1 MSIGKC
7 TAIVLFAVITTVT
20 LVRAQQ
26 DQTFL
31 NDLLTEL
38 DDQSVTQTEPSAV
51 VAANDTGSSASGNT
65 DDLLDDLLAEDPPM
79 KESADDADDLI
90 GDLLSDGGAEADT
103 GGSEASPEL
112 DIDALLSDFEESG
125 EPVADAAVDDADDLI
140 GDLLS
145 DSGVEADTGGSEAS
159 PELDID
165 ALLSDFEESGE
176 PAADDIESM
185 LDDSGEFGMQAEP
198 NPIVEEEADV
208 WAVEEVA
215 AASVEEEAEPVPELS
230 PAELVALAEEAA
242 KEEKIR
248 NETRALDGKEKLADA
263 LDSLAVKDFATAGAQ
278 FDSALVLM
286 PDVPN
291 YKTDRESAKWGHAE
305 ADFRLAQALFKDR
318 KAAEAL
324 SKADAGLTYSPNHRG
339 LTRLRGKIEKY
350 LERHDG
356 EPRIPVAKRSNT
368 IALNNRI
375 DDMIIEGRDLYK
387 NGRLEDAET
396 VFQQI
401 RLLDEYHTGAMRYLK
416 IIEDRK
422 YKIADIEREKTIAM
436 YNTAVRSRWN
446 PPLKTDI
453 AKPVIGESG
462 DGETIVTDVATEGL
476 VKRMKQMTIPSLEFR
491 NANIID
497 VVEEL
502 RVQSAKIDPLGD
514 GINIVLKLAAPRV
527 NNASDLGVDSFGGA
541 GQPGGFGDQNRGG
554 GFGRPGGGDFLPP
567 GSDGFGPPGS
577 TFDGGSDGGFD
588 DFDDFAYDDEFDDAG
603 FDDPDTFETSTT
615 VEVPK
620 ITLVLRR
627 ITLYDALQII
637 TEYADLKFKI
647 ENRIVFITPSGLE
660 EMETRVYAVQ
670 PTLVDVIIETGD
682 SEGGGGGG
690 GRSGEFVEIGRPVQ
704 FARADVAGFFRRAGV
719 PIPRGASITYNPAT
733 SQIVHRNTID
743 NLDIFERLLPKFN
756 VPPTQVEIEA
766 RFVEIIQEDLQELG
780 LEWILTDD
788 YEIARNTQDGSFIS
802 GQERVQ
808 LNANDD
814 GFTKGLRFLTG
825 GPTGIEGATRAE
837 SDGTGLLGD
846 VLSFSSILTNPEL
859 KVVLHA
865 LAVSGGSDLLSAP
878 RITTRSGIAA
888 SIEVVQEIIYPTEFE
903 AQTAELILG
912 SGGNNDINVDQGAGI
927 VIFPESFETREV
939 GVILNVTPTV
949 GPDKYTIDLTLAP
962 EVAELV
968 DWIQYGTPPFNIP
981 QPIFAS
987 RNATTSIVIWDGQ
1000 TIVMGG
1006 LINELITRFDDKIP
1020 FLGDI
1025 PLLGRLFRS
1034 KGESSKKRNLL
1045 IFVTARIVDPA
1056 GQVVNQEKQHAD
1068 LTYSGDD
1075 LVPISVGSGQ

>member
-1 MSIGKC
+1 MRIGKC
-7 TAIVLFAVITTVT
+7 AAIVLFAVITVGT

-38 DDQSVTQTEPSAV
+38 DDQPVTRSEPTAV
-51 VAANDTGSSASGNT
+51 LAANDTGATGSGDT
-65 DDLLDDLLAEDPPM
+65 DQLLDDLLAEDPPT
-79 KESADDADDLI
+79 KGSNNAAGAAAGETDELI
-90 GDLLSDGGAEADT
+90 DDLLSDAESTVEETVSDDVS
-103 GGSEASPEL
+103 GNL
-112 DIDALLSDFEESG
+112 DIDDLLSDFEDSG
-125 EPVADAAVDDADDLI
+125 VDAVPDDVDAMLDGSAMSEMEADADVDAVADAAA
-140 GDLLS
+140 
-145 DSGVEADTGGSEAS
+145 VEA
-159 PELDID
+159 
-165 ALLSDFEESGE
+165 
-176 PAADDIESM
+176 
-185 LDDSGEFGMQAEP
+185 
-198 NPIVEEEADV
+198 
-208 WAVEEVA
+208 VA
-215 AASVEEEAEPVPELS
+215 AATLEEAEPVSELS
-230 PAELVALAEEAA
+230 PAELATLAEEAA

-248 NETRALDGKEKLADA
+248 NQTRALDGKEKLAEA
-263 LDSLAVKDFATAGAQ
+263 LDSLAAKDYATASVQ
-278 FDSALVLM
+278 FDAALVLM
-286 PDVPN
+286 PDVPS
-291 YKTDRESAKWGHAE
+291 YKADRESAQWGHAE
-305 ADFRLAQALFKDR
+305 ADYRIAEGLFKEK
-318 KAAEAL
+318 KAAEAQAVVDTGL
-324 SKADAGLTYSPNHRG
+324 SYSPNHRG

-350 LERHDG
+350 IKKNG
-356 EPRIPVAKRSNT
+356 GVPRVPVADRPET
-368 IALNNRI
+368 IALNKQI
-375 DDMIIEGRDLYK
+375 DALIIEGRDLYK
-387 NGRLEDAET
+387 NGRYDDAET
-396 VFQQI
+396 TFNQV

-416 IIEDRK
+416 ILEDRK
-422 YKIADIEREKTIAM
+422 YKIANIERDKTVAM
-436 YNTAVRSRWN
+436 YNTQTRARWN

-453 AKPVIGESG
+453 EKPTLGEN
-462 DGETIVTDVATEGL
+462 GEGKTIVTDPATEDL
-476 VKRMKQMTIPSLEFR
+476 VRRMKEMTIPSLEFR

-502 RVQSAKIDPLGD
+502 RTQSAKIDPLGD
-514 GINIVLKLAAPRV
+514 GINIVLKLAAPRR
-527 NNASDLGVDSFGGA
+527 NESADLGIDDFPGG
-541 GQPGGFGDQNRGG
+541 GGFDGGFGGPAGRG
-554 GFGRPGGGDFLPP
+554 DSFLPP
-567 GSDGFGPPGS
+567 GSDSFGGPG
-577 TFDGGSDGGFD
+577 GGGGGFD
-588 DFDDFAYDDEFDDAG
+588 DGFGDFDDFPSDTEFDNTG
-603 FDDPDTFETSTT
+603 FEEDPETFESAT

-620 ITLVLRR
+620 VTLVLRR
-627 ITLYDALQII
+627 ISLYDALQII

-670 PTLVDVIIETGD
+670 PTLIDVIVETGD
-682 SEGGGGGG
+682 SDGGGGGS
-690 GRSGEFVEIGRPVQ
+690 RSGEFIEIGTPVS
-704 FARADVAGFFRRAGV
+704 FSRADVAGFFRRAGV
-719 PIPRGASITYNPAT
+719 PIPRGASITFNPAT

-766 RFVEIIQEDLQELG
+766 RFVEIIQEDLNELG

-788 YEIARNTQDGSFIS
+788 YEIARNTEDGSFIS

-808 LNANDD
+808 LNADDD

-837 SDGTGLLGD
+837 SDGSGILGD
-846 VLSFSSILTNPEL
+846 VLSFSSVLTNPEMT
-859 KVVLHA
+859 VVLHA
-865 LAVSGGSDLLSAP
+865 LSVSGGSDLLSAP

-912 SGGNNDINVDQGAGI
+912 SGGNNAINVDQGAGI
-927 VIFPESFETREV
+927 VIFPETFETREV

-1006 LINELITRFDDKIP
+1006 LINELITRFDDKVP

-1034 KGESSKKRNLL
+1034 EGEASRKRNLL

-1056 GQVVNQEKQHAD
+1056 GQVVNKEKQTAD
-1068 LTYSGDD
+1068 LTYSGD
-1075 LVPISVGSGQ
+1075 LVPNDAIVGEQ